1 MGLAFIIA
9 IKGLSRD
16 VTEVEE
22 VLLHINARGH
32 FSATDI
38 DRRRTGPLGLAASA
52 SFGAGRLDGRG
63 GWSGEPGIL
72 TSNPLDI

>member
-38 DRRRTGPLGLAASA
+38 DRRRTGPLPQAPLSAPADLAD
-52 SFGAGRLDGRG
+52 GAVGVV
-63 GWSGEPGIL
+63 SPAF
-72 TSNPLDI
+72 